1 MSYKPQAQSN
11 TSGERKPSGIA
22 PNGVA
27 YKYPV
32 PEGGSQAARI
42 SLIVDIGTQ
51 ERPDFEEKDKEY
63 LLDLKKEVFKGND
76 FYVFGSR
83 VNGTYLSDAEYEMY
97 KDKYT
102 NVKKSDWD
110 IRSNFKVTIKEFK
123 GYKIDFQIGNKGI
136 KV

>member
-1 MSYKPQAQSN
+1 MIYTLNDLLSIGGEYSERIKDRVTFQSEVKSKVRHKIIN
-11 TSGERKPSGIA
+11 TFE
-22 PNGVA
+22 
-27 YKYPV
+27 
-32 PEGGSQAARI
+32 
-42 SLIVDIGTQ
+42 
-51 ERPDFEEKDKEY
+51 DFDEKDKTY
-63 LLDLKKEVFKGND
+63 LLDLKNEIFKGNNI
-76 FYVFGSR
+76 YVFGSR
-83 VNGTYLSDAEYEMY
+83 VNGTYLSDDEYEMY